1 MTSKRPEDATLE
13 RVRTFF
19 MRRSW
24 MRPAA
29 PVWGPLRARTFGD
42 LDDATAIG
50 LVWYMEGYLQE
61 PMVDPSH
68 YEQWMADRAAA
79 AERREAVW
87 QVVARRAVEVA
98 AS

>member
-24 MRPAA
+24 MRPDELVWAA
-29 PVWGPLRARTFGD
+29 LRTRTFD
-42 LDDATAIG
+42 VLDDATVIG

-61 PMVDPSH
+61 PMVEPSR
-68 YEQWMADRAAA
+68 YEQVLAERNAE
-79 AERREAVW
+79 AERRKADW
-87 QVVARRAVEVA
+87 GIIAQRAVEVA